1 MLISIPILPKEGE
14 QDNNM
19 ELVILPLLEVD
30 WAEFNSENSF
40 LLRLVIMQVTL
51 RRRQFHTIITS
62 YSATQAMCNFPVHV
76 HMLMN

>member
-30 WAEFNSENSF
+30 
-40 LLRLVIMQVTL
+40 
-51 RRRQFHTIITS
+51 
-62 YSATQAMCNFPVHV
+62 
-76 HMLMN
+76 